1 MKYIDRVFKENKR
14 KFICSM
20 VLYEPL
26 IVAFSKS
33 STRSKLH
40 IITSHFE
47 TPCLGETNHLTKAI
61 TKES

>member
-20 VLYEPL
+20 VLYGPL

-33 STRSKLH
+33 TTRSKV
-40 IITSHFE
+40 FA
-47 TPCLGETNHLTKAI
+47 NQ
-61 TKES
+61 

>member
-20 VLYEPL
+20 VLYGPL

-33 STRSKLH
+33 TTRSKV
-40 IITSHFE
+40 FANQN
-47 TPCLGETNHLTKAI
+47 CYQ
-61 TKES
+61 

>member
-1 MKYIDRVFKENKR
+1 MKYIDRVFKENKRKFKENKR

-33 STRSKLH
+33 STRSKVFLP
-40 IITSHFE
+40 IKI
-47 TPCLGETNHLTKAI
+47 AI
-61 TKES
+61 NNFTF